1 MKRAVVVSD
10 LDGTLLD
17 QTTYRFDAARPA
29 LQVLRKRHIPVVLC
43 SSKTCP
49 EMEHY
54 RRLLNNTDPFIVEN
68 GGAVFV
74 PKGYFPLPVGDQERE
89 GYEVLELGTPYAT
102 LVTALERCRR
112 QTGVS
117 LTGFHELSTDDVAR
131 LTGLSEQE
139 AQWAKMREYD
149 EPFLLGREEDRA
161 KVEAWVRRA
170 GFQTSHGGLFSHLTG
185 NNDKGK
191 AVRALLT
198 LFRRWHDCR
207 AIGLG
212 DSANDLP
219 MLQAVDMPLLVQRP
233 DGTYTAEVND
243 PTIVRVDGIGPV
255 GWNRAMLDLLADERH
270 EDCTTTPRREEL

>member
-29 LQVLRKRHIPVVLC
+29 LQVLRERHIPLVLC
-43 SSKTCP
+43 SSKTRL
-49 EMEHY
+49 EIEHY

-68 GGAVFV
+68 GGAVIV
-74 PKGYFPLPVGDQERE
+74 PKGYFPLPVGDRERE
-89 GYEVLELGTPYAT
+89 EYEVLELGIPYAT
-102 LVTALERCRR
+102 LVTALEQCRR

-131 LTGLSEQE
+131 LTGLPQQE

-149 EPFLLGREEDRA
+149 EPFLLGREEDRP

-170 GFQTSHGGLFSHLTG
+170 GFQITRGGLFSHLTG
-185 NNDKGK
+185 NNDKGQ

-198 LFRRWHDCR
+198 LYRRWHDCR

-212 DSANDLP
+212 DSANDLA
-219 MLQAVDMPLLVQRP
+219 MLKAVDVPLLVQRP
-233 DGTYTAEVND
+233 DGAYTAEVND
-243 PTIVRVDGIGPV
+243 PTIVRVAGIGPV
-255 GWNRAMLDLLADERH
+255 GWNRAVLDLLADGRH
-270 EDCTTTPRREEL
+270 EDCTTTPRREE